1 MFILNICEFLGT
13 VAFAVSGAL
22 VGIDKELD
30 YFGVIVLA
38 VTTAV
43 GGGIVRDVLIGCTP
57 PLAVQKP
64 SYTII
69 SILTALVV
77 LRLYKRLDRFK
88 NTIQFF
94 DAVGL
99 AAFTAIGASMAFLN
113 NLSSPFIVIIL
124 GLLTGTGGGI
134 IRDVFAQEIPF
145 VFRKEIYAIASILGV
160 TAYLVFRQYLSPTVA
175 VYACFIITLV
185 VRLVA
190 IKYGLNL
197 KVVKKSTHSY

>member
-1 MFILNICEFLGT
+1 MLILSICELLGT

-57 PLAVQKP
+57 PLAVQNP

-69 SILTALVV
+69 SIFAALVV
-77 LRLYKRLDRFK
+77 LCLYKSLYKFK

-99 AAFTAIGASMAFLN
+99 AAFTAIGASIAFEN
-113 NLSSPFIVIIL
+113 NLTSPFIVIIL

-145 VFRKEIYAIASILGV
+145 VFRKEIYAIASILGAA
-160 TAYLVFRQYLSPTVA
+160 AYLFFRQYISPNTA
-175 VYACFIITLV
+175 VYACFISTFI
-185 VRLVA
+185 VRLVS
-190 IKYGLNL
+190 IKYGLHL
-197 KVVKKSTHSY
+197 KVVKKNASSC